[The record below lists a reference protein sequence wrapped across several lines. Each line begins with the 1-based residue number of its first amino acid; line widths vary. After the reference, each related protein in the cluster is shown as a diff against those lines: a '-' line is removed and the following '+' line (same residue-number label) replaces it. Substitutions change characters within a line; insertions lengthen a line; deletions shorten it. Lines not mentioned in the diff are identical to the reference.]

1 MSEDKLVP
9 SIRFKGFEE
18 EWKTDKLGKVTKYV
32 KGFAFKSKDYT
43 NTGIRIVRV
52 TDLTENKIDELKK
65 DSTFVSLK
73 TAESYQ
79 KYRIYKGDIIITT
92 VGSKTELKSSSV
104 GRAIFVSK
112 SVNYLLNQNLVKL
125 STINKINSPFVYFLL
140 CKPNYSNYI
149 SRIERGN
156 ANQANIAI
164 DDLWKYKFKIPQF
177 SEQQK
182 IGDLFAKLDRL
193 LDLQQQK
200 LDQLELLKKA
210 LLQKLFP
217 KQDEKIPE
225 LRFKGFEDEWKTNA
239 LQEISK
245 IVGGGT
251 PDTNKADYWNG
262 DINWYSPTE
271 IGKKPFA
278 YSSNKKISKIGL
290 KKSSAKLLPANKTV
304 LFTSRAGI
312 GDMAILKTPA
322 ATNQGFQ
329 SLELKDNVYPYFVYS
344 YGFEIKRKAK
354 KLASGSTFLEISNKD
369 MKRIT
374 LEFPNVKEQQ
384 KIGNLLA
391 KIDRLIELENK
402 KFSNLKLVKK
412 SLLQNMFVE

>member
-1 MSEDKLVP
+1 MIERKLVP
-9 SIRFKGFEE
+9 NIRFKSCKN
-18 EWKTDKLGKVTKYV
+18 EWKINRFKDLFNHKSGTAIENFFNENGKYKVISIGSYSKNSKYIDQGIRVDLNPVTKSQIVNKNDLTMVLNDKTKDGQIIGRVLLVDKNDEYVINQRTERLIPKCIDSNFAFVYLNGPFRKVVKRMVQGGTQIYINYSAIEEQNVIVPKGLKEEVKLG
-32 KGFAFKSKDYT
+32 
-43 NTGIRIVRV
+43 N
-52 TDLTENKIDELKK
+52 
-65 DSTFVSLK
+65 
-73 TAESYQ
+73 
-79 KYRIYKGDIIITT
+79 
-92 VGSKTELKSSSV
+92 
-104 GRAIFVSK
+104 
-112 SVNYLLNQNLVKL
+112 
-125 STINKINSPFVYFLL
+125 
-140 CKPNYSNYI
+140 
-149 SRIERGN
+149 
-156 ANQANIAI
+156 
-164 DDLWKYKFKIPQF
+164 
-177 SEQQK
+177 
-182 IGDLFAKLDRL
+182 LFAKLDRL

-217 KQDEKIPE
+217 KQGTEIPE

-251 PDTNKADYWNG
+251 PDTNKAEYWNG

-384 KIGNLLA
+384 KIGTFFA

-402 KFSNLKLVKK
+402 KIDNLKQVKK

>member
-1 MSEDKLVP
+1 MTEKRLLP
-9 SIRFKGFEE
+9 HIRFSGFSDNWEKE
-18 EWKTDKLGKVTKYV
+18 KIVSIIEIYSGLTYKPEDIQKFGTLVLRSSNVKDGKIINCNNVYVSPSVVNSKNVQKNDIVLVVRNGSKNLIGKHALINADMKNTVIGAFMSGLRSKNGLFVNALLDTVTFKREV
-32 KGFAFKSKDYT
+32 FKSM
-43 NTGIRIVRV
+43 G
-52 TDLTENKIDELKK
+52 
-65 DSTFVSLK
+65 
-73 TAESYQ
+73 A
-79 KYRIYKGDIIITT
+79 
-92 VGSKTELKSSSV
+92 
-104 GRAIFVSK
+104 
-112 SVNYLLNQNLVKL
+112 
-125 STINKINSPFVYFLL
+125 TINQITNKDLRSMAFL
-140 CKPNYSNYI
+140 
-149 SRIERGN
+149 
-156 ANQANIAI
+156 
-164 DDLWKYKFKIPQF
+164 IPKTC
-177 SEQQK
+177 EQQK
-182 IGDLFAKLDRL
+182 IGSLFAKLDRL

-217 KQDEKIPE
+217 KQGTEIPE

-329 SLELKDNVYPYFVYS
+329 SLELKDNVCPYFVYS

-384 KIGNLLA
+384 KIGNLFA
-391 KIDRLIELENK
+391 KVDRLIELENK
-402 KFSNLKLVKK
+402 KFSNLKQVKK

>member
-1 MSEDKLVP
+1 MTERKLVP
-9 SIRFKGFEE
+9 HIRFKGFKE
-18 EWKTDKLGKVTKYV
+18 EWEIHKFEEDILSIHTGTNILSSEEYGGIPLIKMGNLRNGHFDFLKLEYLPTNKKVDEKYKIRYGDFLFNTRNTLELVGKGATWM
-32 KGFAFKSKDYT
+32 FKSNEYAFNNNIARFNFKKSI
-43 NTGIRIVRV
+43 NT
-52 TDLTENKIDELKK
+52 
-65 DSTFVSLK
+65 
-73 TAESYQ
+73 
-79 KYRIYKGDIIITT
+79 
-92 VGSKTELKSSSV
+92 
-104 GRAIFVSK
+104 IFF
-112 SVNYLLNQNLVKL
+112 NYLYNTKKTMKQIHARATGTTSVAAIYPRYLDSV
-125 STINKINSPFVYFLL
+125 SYEV
-140 CKPNYSNYI
+140 PNI
-149 SRIERGN
+149 
-156 ANQANIAI
+156 
-164 DDLWKYKFKIPQF
+164 K
-177 SEQQK
+177 EQQK
-182 IGDLFAKLDRL
+182 IGNLFAKLDRL

-217 KQDEKIPE
+217 KQGTEIPE

-251 PDTNKADYWNG
+251 PDTNKAEYWNG

-384 KIGNLLA
+384 KIGTFFA

>member
-9 SIRFKGFEE
+9 CIRFKGFVG
-18 EWKTDKLGKVTKYV
+18 EWENRSFKDIVTINS
-32 KGFAFKSKDYT
+32 GKDYKH
-43 NTGIRIVRV
+43 
-52 TDLTENKIDELKK
+52 L
-65 DSTFVSLK
+65 S
-73 TAESYQ
+73 
-79 KYRIYKGDIIITT
+79 KGDIPVYGTGGLMLYVNDKLSEKDAIGIGRKGTIDRPQFLKAPFWT
-92 VGSKTELKSSSV
+92 VDTLFFMVPKKKFNIYFVYCLSEKTNWKKYDESTGLPSL
-104 GRAIFVSK
+104 SK
-112 SVNYLLNQNLVKL
+112 S
-125 STINKINSPFVYFLL
+125 TISKISSFTPPL
-140 CKPNYSNYI
+140 K
-149 SRIERGN
+149 
-156 ANQANIAI
+156 
-164 DDLWKYKFKIPQF
+164 
-177 SEQQK
+177 EQQK
-182 IGDLFAKLDRL
+182 IGGLFSKLDRL

-217 KQDEKIPE
+217 KQGTEIPE

-251 PDTNKADYWNG
+251 PDTNKAEYWNG

-354 KLASGSTFLEISNKD
+354 KLASGSTFLEISNKE

-384 KIGNLLA
+384 KIGTFFA
-391 KIDRLIELENK
+391 KVDRLIELENK

-412 SLLQNMFVE
+412 ILLQNMFVE

>member
-1 MSEDKLVP
+1 M
-9 SIRFKGFEE
+9 
-18 EWKTDKLGKVTKYV
+18 
-32 KGFAFKSKDYT
+32 
-43 NTGIRIVRV
+43 
-52 TDLTENKIDELKK
+52 
-65 DSTFVSLK
+65 
-73 TAESYQ
+73 
-79 KYRIYKGDIIITT
+79 
-92 VGSKTELKSSSV
+92 
-104 GRAIFVSK
+104 
-112 SVNYLLNQNLVKL
+112 
-125 STINKINSPFVYFLL
+125 
-140 CKPNYSNYI
+140 
-149 SRIERGN
+149 
-156 ANQANIAI
+156 
-164 DDLWKYKFKIPQF
+164 
-177 SEQQK
+177 
-182 IGDLFAKLDRL
+182 
-193 LDLQQQK
+193 
-200 LDQLELLKKA
+200 
-210 LLQKLFP
+210 LFP
-217 KQDEKIPE
+217 KQDAKIPE

-251 PDTNKADYWNG
+251 PDTNKAEYWNG

-384 KIGNLLA
+384 KIGNLLS

>member
-1 MSEDKLVP
+1 MTERKLEP
-9 SIRFKGFEE
+9 HIRFKGFEE
-18 EWKTDKLGKVTKYV
+18 EWKTKQMDTFVNRLDNQRAPVTASKRIPGITPYYGANGIQDFVKGYTHQGEFVLIAEDGANDLHDYPVKYV
-32 KGFAFKSKDYT
+32 SGKIWVNNHAHVIQAKPDLADNVFVSFAFK
-43 NTGIRIVRV
+43 
-52 TDLTENKIDELKK
+52 NKKIEPYL
-65 DSTFVSLK
+65 
-73 TAESYQ
+73 
-79 KYRIYKGDIIITT
+79 
-92 VGSKTELKSSSV
+92 VGG
-104 GRAIFVSK
+104 GRAKLNAEVLMK
-112 SVNYLLNQNLVKL
+112 MNLKLPALL
-125 STINKINSPFVYFLL
+125 
-140 CKPNYSNYI
+140 
-149 SRIERGN
+149 
-156 ANQANIAI
+156 
-164 DDLWKYKFKIPQF
+164 
-177 SEQQK
+177 EQQK

-217 KQDEKIPE
+217 KQEAKIPE
-225 LRFKGFEDEWKTNA
+225 LRFKGFEEEWKTNA

-402 KFSNLKLVKK
+402 KFCNLKLVKK

>member
-1 MSEDKLVP
+1 MEYSKIEPSFNVYDGVHQTPKYTKNGVP
-9 SIRFKGFEE
+9 FVSVENIRNL
-18 EWKTDKLGKVTKYV
+18 KTNKYIS
-32 KGFAFKSKDYT
+32 KNDFDSQFKSSKPAYGDLLMT
-43 NTGIRIVRV
+43 RIGDIGTVNIV
-52 TDLTENKIDELKK
+52 KSDGDLAYY
-65 DSTFVSLK
+65 VSLALLK
-73 TAESYQ
+73 PKGELCKNFRSSYYLMYLIESPRV
-79 KYRIYKGDIIITT
+79 KK
-92 VGSKTELKSSSV
+92 ELWK
-104 GRAIFVSK
+104 RTLHIAFPK
-112 SVNYLLNQNLVKL
+112 K
-125 STINKINSPFVYFLL
+125 INKNE
-140 CKPNYSNYI
+140 I
-149 SRIERGN
+149 S
-156 ANQANIAI
+156 
-164 DDLWKYKFKIPQF
+164 KITIYT
-177 SEQQK
+177 SSDIREQQK

-217 KQDEKIPE
+217 KQGTEIPE

-251 PDTNKADYWNG
+251 PDTNKAEYWNG

-384 KIGNLLA
+384 KIGTFFA

>member
-1 MSEDKLVP
+1 MTERKLKP
-9 SIRFKGFEE
+9 HIRFKGFENN
-18 EWKTDKLGKVTKYV
+18 WKKVKMSQLVDERSENVVPDNQYPLMAFIAEKGVSDKGEKYNRDFLVKSEKKKYKKTEYGDLIYSSNNLEVGSIGINNYGNATISPVYSIFKVNKLMTYTFLGYLVQR
-32 KGFAFKSKDYT
+32 KSFI
-43 NTGIRIVRV
+43 NNMI
-52 TDLTENKIDELKK
+52 
-65 DSTFVSLK
+65 
-73 TAESYQ
+73 
-79 KYRIYKGDIIITT
+79 KYRQGVTYGQWKIHESDFLRLQEIIPN
-92 VGSKTELKSSSV
+92 SK
-104 GRAIFVSK
+104 
-112 SVNYLLNQNLVKL
+112 
-125 STINKINSPFVYFLL
+125 
-140 CKPNYSNYI
+140 
-149 SRIERGN
+149 
-156 ANQANIAI
+156 
-164 DDLWKYKFKIPQF
+164 
-177 SEQQK
+177 EQQK
-182 IGDLFAKLDRL
+182 IGGLFSKLDRL

-217 KQDEKIPE
+217 KQDAKIPE

-384 KIGNLLA
+384 KIGNLLS